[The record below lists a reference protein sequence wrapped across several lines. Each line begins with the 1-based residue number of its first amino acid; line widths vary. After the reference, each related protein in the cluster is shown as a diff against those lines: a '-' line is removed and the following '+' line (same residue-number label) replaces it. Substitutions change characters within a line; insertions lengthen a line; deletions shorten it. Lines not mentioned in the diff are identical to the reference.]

1 MTWWPRRRPLPAKG
15 VTWTFMK
22 YDVGEEAG
30 VSSPVEALSFKRTA
44 GSASVPRPLCRAA
57 LGTVV
62 RDLSGVP
69 FPR

>member
-1 MTWWPRRRPLPAKG
+1 
-15 VTWTFMK
+15 MK